1 MAKRC
6 GINNMFQKNILRG
19 VYDMKALLVYP
30 SAMSEMPHSLA
41 MITAVFKRN
50 GYDVRVEENTFK
62 VHLGNDHFM
71 QVAREYKP
79 DVVGI
84 SMLTMQVLKTYDLIK
99 RLKKENFFVI
109 VGGTHV
115 TTCDKEAIE
124 HGADIVVRNE
134 GEETLQEIL
143 EGKRLEDI
151 LGITYSDSDYKV
163 IRNPRRPRIKDLST
177 LPDPDFSGFD
187 IERFR
192 LEGDGL
198 LKGIHRIYTSRGCPG
213 RCTFCDSRVFGKKGT
228 YNPVDS
234 VMTDIQKRVDK
245 YNITNFVVADDC
257 FTMSPEHV
265 DEFCKG
271 IKKIT
276 PKVTW
281 QAWTRADMITPEM
294 AKTMKDAGCYMV
306 IFGIESGDPETL
318 RKTCKGTTL
327 KQNLAAP
334 KIAHAA
340 GLKVGVNLMFGFPWE
355 TVKSLDNT
363 LKMIYELWDVTHMFN
378 GSGSIVPF
386 PGTVIY
392 KQYVDEYGFKD
403 YWLNPRY
410 QDCGVSLYNN
420 AENPYAVSTLS
431 QRFMYDD
438 TYIQEEYF
446 FKYTPEFIKK
456 MFEVSYEIG
465 RHNLQTMYPNQAW
478 KQKAIM
484 AACKLSRF
492 IYKYFP
498 NFEKRLGSVF
508 GKTNNRPAIENKRNA
523 ARGQVNKL
531 ACT

>member
-1 MAKRC
+1 
-6 GINNMFQKNILRG
+6 
-19 VYDMKALLVYP
+19 MKALLIYP
-30 SAMSEMPHSLA
+30 AAMSEMPHSLA
-41 MITAVFKRN
+41 MITAVFKKN

-62 VHLGNDHFM
+62 RHLDNDYFM
-71 QVAREYKP
+71 DVAREYKP
-79 DVVGI
+79 DIVGI
-84 SMLTMQVLKTYDLIK
+84 SMLTMQVLKAYALIK
-99 RLKKENFFVI
+99 RLKLEGFHVI

-115 TTCDKEAIE
+115 TTCDKEAIR

-143 EGKRLEDI
+143 DGKPKKDI
-151 LGITYSDSDYKV
+151 LGITYRDGAI
-163 IRNPRRPRIKDLST
+163 IRNPKRPRIKDLST

-192 LEGDGL
+192 LDGDGL

-213 RCTFCDSRVFGKKGT
+213 RCTFCDSRVFGQRGT
-228 YNPVDS
+228 YNPIDS
-234 VMTDIQKRVDK
+234 IMADVQKRVDK
-245 YNITNFVVADDC
+245 YGITNFVVADDC
-257 FTMSPEHV
+257 FTMSKRHV
-265 DEFCKG
+265 AEFCKG

-276 PKVTW
+276 PRITW
-281 QAWTRADMITPEM
+281 QAWTRADMMTPLM
-294 AKTMKDAGCYMV
+294 ANMMKDAGCYMV
-306 IFGIESGDPETL
+306 MFGIESGDPETL
-318 RKTCKGTTL
+318 KKTCKGTTL

-355 TVKSLDNT
+355 TVESLDNS

-386 PGTVIY
+386 PGTKIY
-392 KQYVDEYGFKD
+392 KDYVDEYGFKD
-403 YWLNPRY
+403 YWLDPRY

-446 FKYTPEFIKK
+446 FKYTPEFVEK
-456 MFEVSYEIG
+456 MYEVSYEVG
-465 RHNLQTMYPNQAW
+465 RHNLQTMYPNQVW

-492 IYKYFP
+492 IYRYFP
-498 NFEKRLGSVF
+498 NLEKRIGSALVSKK
-508 GKTNNRPAIENKRNA
+508 GRPDIENKRNA
-523 ARGQVNKL
+523 ARGQINKL
-531 ACT
+531 VCT